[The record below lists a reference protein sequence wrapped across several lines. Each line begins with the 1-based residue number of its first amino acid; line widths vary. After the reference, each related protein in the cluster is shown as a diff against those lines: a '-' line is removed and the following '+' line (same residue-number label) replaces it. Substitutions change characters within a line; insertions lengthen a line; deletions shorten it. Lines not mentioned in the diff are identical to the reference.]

1 MAHPIG
7 RLLLAATACGACLCA
22 SVQAQT
28 LDTVVI
34 RAELENMEGLARSAS
49 EGIVS
54 GERLR
59 ALPLLRPGVFQVSG
73 HDVVLNGH
81 RQRVSS
87 KGELD
92 PQVSKHIA
100 PGGQVSLG

>member
-34 RAELENMEGLARSAS
+34 RAERSKNAVIHPVTS
-49 EGIVS
+49 
-54 GERLR
+54 
-59 ALPLLRPGVFQVSG
+59 P
-73 HDVVLNGH
+73 
-81 RQRVSS
+81 
-87 KGELD
+87 
-92 PQVSKHIA
+92 
-100 PGGQVSLG
+100 